1 MNCLVLGGAGFIGS
15 HLVDAL
21 AGKGHRVRVFD
32 LPNISTENLDGCRG
46 GIEIHGG
53 DFENRRAVSEA
64 LEGMDVA
71 VHLVS
76 TTLPGPSNENPAYDV
91 ETNVIGSIRFLEEA
105 IRQGVGKIVF
115 VSSGGTVYGIPEVLP
130 IPETHPTHPIC
141 SYGIT
146 KLAVEKYLAL
156 FHHLYGL
163 DYTILR
169 LGNPYGERQRS
180 ASVQGAVAV
189 FLGRLLRNEA
199 ISVWGDGNVARDYF
213 HVSDL
218 TRALLL
224 AVEGNPPSRVYN
236 VGSGRATSLLDILE
250 TVEAVTGLKPTV
262 RFTEARKLDVP
273 VNCLDI
279 TRIEQ
284 ETGWKPAVS
293 LTEGVDRTWA
303 WMRSKVSEFSGKS

>member
-21 AGKGHRVRVFD
+21 VGKGHRVRVFD

-46 GIEIHGG
+46 VIEICGG

-64 LEGMDVA
+64 LTGIDVA

-105 IRQGVGKIVF
+105 IRQGVGKVIF

-130 IPETHPTHPIC
+130 IPETHPTLPIC
-141 SYGIT
+141 SYGIS

-156 FHHLYGL
+156 FHHLHGL

-180 ASVQGAVAV
+180 ESVQGAVAV
-189 FLGRLLRNEA
+189 FLGRLLRKES
-199 ISVWGDGNVARDYF
+199 ITLWGDGTVARDYF
-213 HVSDL
+213 HIEDL

-224 AVEGNPPSRVYN
+224 AVESDLPSRVYN
-236 VGSGRATSLLDILE
+236 VGSGKATSLHILE
-250 TVEAVTGLKPTV
+250 TMGTVTGLRPAV
-262 RFTEARKLDVP
+262 RFTAARKLDVP

-279 TRIEQ
+279 GKIGR
-284 ETGWKPAVS
+284 ETGWLPAVS
-293 LTEGVDRTWA
+293 LEKGIARTWA
-303 WMRSKVSEFSGKS
+303 WMKGKVR

>member
-21 AGKGHRVRVFD
+21 VGKGHRVRVFD

-46 GIEIHGG
+46 DIEICGG
-53 DFENRRAVSEA
+53 DFENRKAVSEA
-64 LEGMDVA
+64 LEGVDVT

-105 IRQGVGKIVF
+105 IRQGVGKVVF

-130 IPETHPTHPIC
+130 IPETHPTLPIC
-141 SYGIT
+141 SYGIS

-156 FHHLYGL
+156 FHHLHGL

-180 ASVQGAVAV
+180 ESVQGAVAV
-189 FLGRLLRNEA
+189 FLGRLLRNES
-199 ISVWGDGNVARDYF
+199 ITLWGDGTVARDYF

-218 TRALLL
+218 IGALLL
-224 AVEGNPPSRVYN
+224 AVERDTPSRIYN
-236 VGSGRATSLLDILE
+236 VGSGRAASLLEILE
-250 TVEAVTGLKPTV
+250 KIKAVTGLTPEVKRT
-262 RFTEARKLDVP
+262 ASRKLDVP

-279 TRIEQ
+279 GKIARD
-284 ETGWKPAVS
+284 TGWKPSVS
-293 LTEGVDRTWA
+293 LEEGIARTWA
-303 WMRSKVSEFSGKS
+303 WMKSKGG